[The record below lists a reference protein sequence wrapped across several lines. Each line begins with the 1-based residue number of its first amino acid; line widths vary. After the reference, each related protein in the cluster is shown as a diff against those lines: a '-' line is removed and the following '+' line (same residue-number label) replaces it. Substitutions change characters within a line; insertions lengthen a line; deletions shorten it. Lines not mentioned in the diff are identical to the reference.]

1 MSLVVAPYAGQ
12 NQTQLIDVPRAILY
26 QSHLYSPEE
35 GPWAMLP
42 YASLYPPGSQTAAV
56 AVVPPPIKMTDI
68 FSAQQ
73 TWPL

>member
-26 QSHLYSPEE
+26 QSYLYSPEE

-42 YASLYPPGSQTAAV
+42 YASLYPPGSQID
-56 AVVPPPIKMTDI
+56 VVPPPIQMTDI

-73 TWPL
+73 TFPL